1 MFFAALMFFAAGIAL
16 AAIRA
21 DKIAGGAQA
30 DAIETLRHLGPAF
43 MFLGF
48 AAVFSAISFA
58 IARIL
63 GQFREGGGTVQEAT
77 GRAVRTLTMPFTA
90 KLFLIG
96 MMLSMAALVTASILH
111 FVFAADVSNT
121 ELSLADSEQRFLVL
135 EGLRRAGVALFLFSI
150 ILGLATNR
158 SRAAL
163 PDHAHARTARRA
175 GHEPDGIRLTER
187 SPRSQ

>member
-77 GRAVRTLTMPFTA
+77 DRAVRTLTMPFTA

-150 ILGLATNR
+150 ILGLATIVR
-158 SRAAL
+158 VLRFQTTRMREL
-163 PDHAHARTARRA
+163 PDEQVT
-175 GHEPDGIRLTER
+175 
-187 SPRSQ
+187 SPTGYV